1 MIIFMGKWEGK
12 IKGYSQSGRYVGT
25 YQATIEKQNNFLY
38 KMTLSFD
45 DDIYTKSNRETR
57 HYLKEE
63 MVYSSSLRVLK
74 RRFRDAILLKIK
86 SKVIWKEKLTG

>member
-1 MIIFMGKWEGK
+1 MGKWEGK
-12 IKGYSQSGRYVGT
+12 IKGYSQSGLYVGT
-25 YQATIEKQNNFLY
+25 CQANIKKQNNFLY
-38 KMTLSFD
+38 KMTISFD
-45 DDIYTKSNRETR
+45 DDIYTKNNRKTK

-86 SKVIWKEKLTG
+86 SKVIWK

>member
-1 MIIFMGKWEGK
+1 MGKWEGK
-12 IKGYSQSGRYVGT
+12 IKGYNQSGRYVGT
-25 YQATIEKQNNFLY
+25 YQATIEKQNNFLF

-45 DDIYTKSNRETR
+45 GNICTKINRETK

-63 MVYSSSLRVLK
+63 MIYSSSLRALK

-86 SKVIWKEKLTG
+86 SKIIWKEKLIS

>member
-1 MIIFMGKWEGK
+1 MISLMGKWEGK

-25 YQATIEKQNNFLY
+25 YQATIEKHNNFLY

-45 DDIYTKSNRETR
+45 GDICTKINRETK

-63 MVYSSSLRVLK
+63 VVYSSSLRVLK
-74 RRFRDAILLKIK
+74 RRFRDAILLKSK
-86 SKVIWKEKLTG
+86 SKVMWKEKLTS